1 MKQGAMIFLVGI
13 CLAASADTVKSGLQV
28 GDPVPAYNP
37 QHVAGPL
44 KGTRQCFV

>member
-1 MKQGAMIFLVGI
+1 MKQSAMIVLVAI
-13 CLAASADTVKSGLQV
+13 CVAAVADTVKSGLQV

-44 KGTRQCFV
+44 KGTNKCFV